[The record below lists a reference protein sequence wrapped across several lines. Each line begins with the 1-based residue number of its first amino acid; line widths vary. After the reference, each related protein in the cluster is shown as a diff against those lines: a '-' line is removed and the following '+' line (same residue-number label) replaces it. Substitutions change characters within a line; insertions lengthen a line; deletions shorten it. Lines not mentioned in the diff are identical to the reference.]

1 MNHMLKDIGE
11 KMKKYPGSIAKV
23 SQDFNIISTF
33 ENFFLPHWA
42 CISANCTDFANFNVI
57 SMSIVLAHFLPLKN
71 CILETPFFTFPLMKI
86 FKINIRYGIKF

>member
-33 ENFFLPHWA
+33 LNFFLPHWA
-42 CISANCTDFANFNVI
+42 CISANCTHFAILNV
-57 SMSIVLAHFLPLKN
+57 M
-71 CILETPFFTFPLMKI
+71 
-86 FKINIRYGIKF
+86 